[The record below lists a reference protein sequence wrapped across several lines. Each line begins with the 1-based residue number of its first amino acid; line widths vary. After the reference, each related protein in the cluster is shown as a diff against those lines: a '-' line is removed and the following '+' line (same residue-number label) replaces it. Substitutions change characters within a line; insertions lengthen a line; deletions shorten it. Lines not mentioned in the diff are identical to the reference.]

1 MDRSR
6 KLSTRFVFVWFGIW
20 ITLICK
26 LFVGGVQLYGGII
39 LSVIFAVVSYVL
51 TLIVNNFVNLD

>member
-20 ITLICK
+20 ITLICI
-26 LFVGGVQLYGGII
+26 LFIGGVQLYGGII

>member
-6 KLSTRFVFVWFGIW
+6 KLSARFVFVWFGIW
-20 ITLICK
+20 IALICI

-39 LSVIFAVVSYVL
+39 LSVISAVVSYVL